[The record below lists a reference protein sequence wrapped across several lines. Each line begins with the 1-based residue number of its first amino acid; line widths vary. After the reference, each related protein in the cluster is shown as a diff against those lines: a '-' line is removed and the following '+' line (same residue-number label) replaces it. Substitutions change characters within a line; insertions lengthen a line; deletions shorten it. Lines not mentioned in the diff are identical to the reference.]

1 MTLNPADPVWPAIVR
16 VLLLIGWIAATGL
29 PISRVLFGGRPRL
42 VWPFYAPA
50 IGFLWLLLVA
60 NLVSWAVRG
69 PLGSWLGLVL
79 ASALAIA
86 LACRTRT
93 FWSLRRA
100 PRVGAA
106 AVLAGSVALYLFIL
120 GNRTQTLWVDEVWHL
135 PLAGTIANGF
145 FPPVSP
151 YAPDVGPGYHYGLD
165 LIAATV
171 MNVAAAPPWTIYYL
185 LGSFLLVTFAL
196 AAAGLVWDL
205 GAPRL
210 IALGAALS
218 ALLLDGSLVVG
229 LPQVMSEPAAGDGFG
244 EAIAR
249 LGVPESAH
257 ALKRVGSM
265 LINWPQFA
273 LGLSLMVVMA
283 AALNA
288 GSRRRHVALF
298 AIGAG
303 LLPLVE
309 SSLFL
314 IGWIAVVPTAALL
327 LWRAKGRE
335 RRVTAALFAGAAL
348 LVILAGGGMTDALF
362 GRGGTTGLAQFAP
375 EIEPS
380 AIRPLIAAAG
390 PASVKLGLLL
400 LLAVAAFTAAET
412 RSRALGYLTLAATAA
427 LVLVNLVTTGLPKL
441 DARFVELAFLLMV
454 VAGLASIGIWI
465 ARLPTYAS
473 AALQVVVLVLVLI
486 PTGLPRG
493 VSGTAIAAQGWDLGY
508 PRVHDPGNRVLNP
521 TGFAAELRSNWPA
534 YAWMRQNLP
543 GDARVLTPH
552 APVLAAATGRPA
564 PTSPPETAAFDELAT
579 PAYLDALRF
588 LNRDQLD
595 RLNAS
600 HLHVTPGVEADL
612 HADARRALADPAQFR
627 LIQAFEGDAAS
638 GHRIYEIA
646 AGAGVPD
653 PDPSSFA
660 ALAGIGATAESIWV
674 SGALSKQERE
684 RILLTLM
691 DVHLPQGPDIRIT
704 RARVDPRYRPWPSDD
719 PERLVIFPASVMPAK
734 FGLDRGDAVWRGYGL
749 EAFDT
754 RDAWS
759 RVWRAAAEAATP
771 PDDVIAACG
780 GRPGEA
786 VQIRVVG
793 PVGGQIVAGG
803 VGLELDGHV
812 HELTVPGVACERI
825 AVAAANAPIPPF
837 VQMRSAVPGTA
848 GRDLTQSAALAYD
861 VGLDGSEAVINLW
874 YANAG
879 GIPFDVG
886 TELRVYRTDPSGT
899 APADPH
905 GQASVTWWE
914 GPILLAPELQMSALR
929 FDAGRLTIDD
939 EPGVGLRGAPPPGAY
954 QLALTVAGSNS
965 VTGDLDI
972 MRVIPLVEFH
982 VTPNAIHYRPL
993 SGIVAIDP

>member
-16 VLLLIGWIAATGL
+16 VLVLIGWIAAIGL
-29 PISRVLFGGRPRL
+29 PISRALFGGRSRL

-50 IGFLWLLLVA
+50 IGFLWLLLVV
-60 NLVSWAVRG
+60 NLVSWAVHG
-69 PLGSWLGLVL
+69 ALGSWLGLIL
-79 ASALAIA
+79 ASVFAVAIGW
-86 LACRTRT
+86 RTRN
-93 FWSLRRA
+93 FGSLRRA
-100 PRVGAA
+100 PRVGAV
-106 AVLAGSVALYLFIL
+106 AVLAGSVAVYLFIL

-171 MNVAAAPPWTIYYL
+171 MNVAAAPPWTVYYL
-185 LGSFLLVTFAL
+185 LGSFLLVTFTL
-196 AAAGLVWDL
+196 AVAGFVWDL

-210 IALGAALS
+210 IALGAAFS
-218 ALLLDGSLVVG
+218 VLLLDGSLVVG
-229 LPQVMSEPAAGDGFG
+229 VPQVMSEPVAGDGFA

-257 ALKRVGSM
+257 ALERVGSV

-288 GSRRRHVALF
+288 GTRRRHVALF

-327 LWRAKGRE
+327 LWRAKGRD
-335 RRVTAALFAGAAL
+335 RQVTAALFAGAAL
-348 LVILAGGGMTDALF
+348 LVILAGGGVTDALF

-375 EIEPS
+375 ELEPS
-380 AIRPLIAAAG
+380 ALRPFIAAAG
-390 PASVKLGLLL
+390 PASVKLGLPV
-400 LLAVAAFTAAET
+400 LLAVAAFTAAVI
-412 RSRALGYLTLAATAA
+412 RSRALGYLTLAAAAA

-441 DARFVELAFLLMV
+441 DARFTELAFLLMV

-465 ARLPTYAS
+465 ARLPRYAS
-473 AALQVVVLVLVLI
+473 AALQVVVLVLVVI
-486 PTGLPRG
+486 PTVLPRG

-508 PRVHDPGNRVLNP
+508 PRVHDPENRILNP
-521 TGFAAELRSNWPA
+521 TGFAAELRSNWPV
-534 YAWMRQNLP
+534 YAWARENLP
-543 GDARVLTPH
+543 SDARVLTPH

-564 PTSPPETAAFDELAT
+564 PTSPPEMAAFDELAT

-588 LNRDQLD
+588 LMRDELE
-595 RLNAS
+595 RLKVT
-600 HLHVTPGVEADL
+600 HLHLTRLLEAEL
-612 HADARRALADPAQFR
+612 HPDARRALADPDQFR
-627 LIQAFEGDAAS
+627 LVHAFEDDAAT

-646 AGAGVPD
+646 ADAGVPD
-653 PDPSSFA
+653 LDPSSFA
-660 ALAGIGATAESIWV
+660 ALAEIGAMADSIWV
-674 SGALSKQERE
+674 SGALSKEDRE
-684 RILLTLM
+684 RVLLTLM
-691 DVHLPQGPDIRIT
+691 DVRLPHGPDIRIT
-704 RARVDPRYRPWPSDD
+704 RARVDPRYRPWRSDD
-719 PERLVIFPASVMPAK
+719 PAGLVIFPASVMPAK
-734 FGLDRGDAVWRGYGL
+734 FGLGRGDAVWRGYGL
-749 EAFDT
+749 QAFDT

-759 RVWRAAAEAATP
+759 RVWRAAADSATL

-780 GRPGEA
+780 ARPGDA

-793 PVGGQIVAGG
+793 AVGGQLVAGG
-803 VGLELDGHV
+803 VRLALDGHV
-812 HELTVPGVACERI
+812 HELTVPGVTCEQV
-825 AVAAANAPIPPF
+825 AVAAANAEILPF
-837 VQMRSAVPGTA
+837 LQMRSAAPGTA
-848 GRDLTQSAALAYD
+848 RRDLTQSAALAFD
-861 VGLDGSEAVINLW
+861 TGLDGSVAVINLW

-899 APADPH
+899 APADPDT
-905 GQASVTWWE
+905 QASVTWWE
-914 GPILLAPELQMSALR
+914 GPIVLGPELQMSALR

-939 EPGVGLRGAPPPGAY
+939 AQGVGAHGAPPPGAY
-954 QLALTVAGSNS
+954 QLALTVAGSNPD
-965 VTGDLDI
+965 TGDLEI
-972 MRVIPLVEFH
+972 VRVIPLVEFH
-982 VTPNAIHYRPL
+982 VTSDAIRYRPL
-993 SGIVAIDP
+993 SGIVAIDQ